1 MNANLPDDF
10 DHALFEARYGSPLHE
25 SLYTHTHTAAAMVS
39 LAAVCGLD
47 WSEASKWLDACL
59 VDDKPQRRGESWTN
73 AARAELDALYDGDVK
88 LCVKVIADHAAAE
101 KHKRDQHAARRA
113 AIKFIADL
121 QVTAA

>member
-25 SLYTHTHTAAAMVS
+25 SLSANTHAAAAMVS
-39 LAAVCGLD
+39 LAATCGRD
-47 WSEASKWLDACL
+47 WSEASDWLDDCL
-59 VDDKPQRRGESWTN
+59 ANDKPRRRGESWTN

-88 LCVKVIADHAAAE
+88 LCIEVVAAHAAAE
-101 KHKRDQHAARRA
+101 KYERDQRA
-113 AIKFIADL
+113 AKREAISFSADL